1 MISVI
6 IICVMVV
13 KCAKN
18 GDEDAV
24 SQTHN
29 NIMNWLV
36 DRSRLSESTVLETDE
51 ASFEFQTSNHS

>member
-1 MISVI
+1 
-6 IICVMVV
+6 MVV